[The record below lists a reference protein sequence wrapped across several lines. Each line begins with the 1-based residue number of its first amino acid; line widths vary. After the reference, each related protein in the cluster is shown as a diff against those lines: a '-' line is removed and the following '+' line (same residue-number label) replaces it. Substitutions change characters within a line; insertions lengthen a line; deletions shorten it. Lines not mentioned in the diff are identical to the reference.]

1 MIWEIRI
8 NAQSASL
15 RSLLAAEN
23 TAAETNAASSF
34 ERSPV
39 IVQMEI

>member
-1 MIWEIRI
+1 M

-15 RSLLAAEN
+15 RSLLAAET

-34 ERSPV
+34 ERLPARDQ
-39 IVQMEI
+39 IYQIWE